1 VETAA
6 ALDAQDLGGV
16 REEQSVGGDG
26 LHESLFVAAVAP
38 VVVVV
43 NHGDLLPGQS
53 VELAGPAAVV
63 GATFVQV
70 GGVVAW
76 GVQGI
81 GGDNRPG
88 EVGVVDLIE
97 QGCELGNFVGL
108 RADLA

>member
-1 VETAA
+1 
-6 ALDAQDLGGV
+6 V

-76 GVQGI
+76 SRGA
-81 GGDNRPG
+81 
-88 EVGVVDLIE
+88 
-97 QGCELGNFVGL
+97 C
-108 RADLA
+108 RASAVTTVPARSTSSI